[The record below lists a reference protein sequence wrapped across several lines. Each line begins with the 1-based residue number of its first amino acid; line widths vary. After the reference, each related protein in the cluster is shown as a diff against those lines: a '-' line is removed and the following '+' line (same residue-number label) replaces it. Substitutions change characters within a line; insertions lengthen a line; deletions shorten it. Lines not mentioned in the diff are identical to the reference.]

1 MRLHHATTGSTTTIS
16 NHFIDDYMPSANG
29 NYVKIYLYLLRLI
42 QADAQEVSISSISDY
57 FDYTEGDVL
66 RALRYWEK
74 EQLIQLTRTS
84 NGSISDLQMLEPK
97 NKTQNKLSERKTEP
111 SPSYTPNS
119 GKETYTA
126 TYPQTQFSDY
136 TKQTTSV
143 EKQDTLIRKE
153 IDPEE
158 INQLKENDSV
168 FSTILLMAQS
178 HLERPLTPKDIQTA
192 TFIYRQLKFSP
203 ELIFYLY
210 DYCVGERHKKRP
222 EYIEKVAISWHKEG
236 IRTPEQA
243 TKAMIAYNEDYI
255 AVCQAFGLNRMPGK
269 IELDYIDRWVKQMG
283 FDKKMIEAA
292 CSRTLLKIQKPDFKY
307 ANSILESWYRE
318 GVHTPADIA
327 RQDQLHKQKKVNT
340 PSKPTTNNKFNQFP
354 QRNYTKEDYSSLE
367 KKLLEKSRNS

>member
-1 MRLHHATTGSTTTIS
+1 MKTT
-16 NHFIDDYMPSANG
+16 
-29 NYVKIYLYLLRLI
+29 
-42 QADAQEVSISSISDY
+42 
-57 FDYTEGDVL
+57 
-66 RALRYWEK
+66 
-74 EQLIQLTRTS
+74 
-84 NGSISDLQMLEPK
+84 
-97 NKTQNKLSERKTEP
+97 
-111 SPSYTPNS
+111 
-119 GKETYTA
+119 
-126 TYPQTQFSDY
+126 
-136 TKQTTSV
+136 
-143 EKQDTLIRKE
+143 
-153 IDPEE
+153 
-158 INQLKENDSV
+158 
-168 FSTILLMAQS
+168 QS
-178 HLERPLTPKDIQTA
+178 HLDRPLTPKDIQTA

-203 ELIFYLY
+203 ELIFQLY

-222 EYIEKVAISWHKEG
+222 EYIEKVAISWHEEG

-243 TKAMIAYNEDYI
+243 TKAMIAYNENYT